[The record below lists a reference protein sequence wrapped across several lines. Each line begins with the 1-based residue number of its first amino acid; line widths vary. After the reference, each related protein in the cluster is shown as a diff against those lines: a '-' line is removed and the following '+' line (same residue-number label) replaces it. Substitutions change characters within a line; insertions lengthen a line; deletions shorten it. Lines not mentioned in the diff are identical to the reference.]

1 MNPPPDSGL
10 INLCTIGF
18 ILLVLYFASQAKKKN
33 CIASDMVEVLYEVDP
48 AYLAAQ
54 YYPKP
59 QPKPKTQKPKNNL
72 VKSQPK
78 PKTKPKPQPIKK
90 VDKIVQEY
98 NPVIITPP
106 KPVKITRNNFNPL
119 QKDCVNALVSLGM
132 KKGEANKTVIDIF
145 TKHEIASI
153 EDFIKKA
160 FVPNEYY
167 RSSL

>member
-59 QPKPKTQKPKNNL
+59 QPKPKLQKPKNNP

-78 PKTKPKPQPIKK
+78 PVKK
-90 VDKIVQEY
+90 VDTVIQEY
-98 NPVIITPP
+98 NPVIINPP
-106 KPVKITRNNFNPL
+106 KPAKITRNNFTPL

-145 TKHEIASI
+145 TKYEIASI

-167 RSSL
+167 RSSP